1 MYWRQSAVRTD
12 FDLSALLLDDDFA
25 PAGQLSWTNLLDEGG
40 VHSGDITAAPEGA
53 SEFIEFELPKV
64 RARYIVPQVNVYA
77 GEGFDEVA
85 ESFFGFM
92 ERDGEQHGL
101 PFEPRTVRMKS
112 DLRGT
117 GRIALPL
124 VFARDAT
131 GGWAATWM
139 HLFLRGGL
147 AVNMV
152 ETNKLSTTL
161 LVRSILGRRY
171 LTVGDL
177 VALSGPYELYDGQG
191 FDGPVTYLGIERPD
205 GLPEGSEVITLNR
218 LAELVPT

>member
-1 MYWRQSAVRTD
+1 
-12 FDLSALLLDDDFA
+12 
-25 PAGQLSWTNLLDEGG
+25 
-40 VHSGDITAAPEGA
+40 
-53 SEFIEFELPKV
+53 
-64 RARYIVPQVNVYA
+64 
-77 GEGFDEVA
+77 
-85 ESFFGFM
+85 
-92 ERDGEQHGL
+92 
-101 PFEPRTVRMKS
+101 
-112 DLRGT
+112 
-117 GRIALPL
+117 
-124 VFARDAT
+124 
-131 GGWAATWM
+131 M

-218 LAELVPT
+218 LAELVPA